1 MEQPVILTLDSW
13 TVVATSTTSRGLYRH
28 WDYEPGVMVRSL
40 QRDAQDEVVI
50 AMQRRV
56 PGGWELVARIAPPAW
71 RHVKRW
77 RDANPIM
84 LPHMSPRRG

>member
-1 MEQPVILTLDSW
+1 MEQPVNLTLDSW

-56 PGGWELVARIAPPAW
+56 PGGWELVARIAPADW
-71 RHVKRW
+71 RKVKRW
-77 RDANPIM
+77 RDNNPLM
-84 LPHMSPRRG
+84 LPEVRKYRA